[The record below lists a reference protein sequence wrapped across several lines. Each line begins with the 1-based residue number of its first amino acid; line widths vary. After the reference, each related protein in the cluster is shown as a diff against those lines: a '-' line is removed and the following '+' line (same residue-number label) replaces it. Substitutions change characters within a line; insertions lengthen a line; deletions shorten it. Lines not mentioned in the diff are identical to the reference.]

1 MLQRDKRLVGY
12 FLVYDLFLI
21 VISFYLAG
29 LVKFG
34 NLSPR
39 PNAYF
44 ALLVI
49 SVGWTAIV
57 LFFSNQNLAF
67 RERVSSRVRIQIIDF
82 LMLSGAV
89 SVGILLFNIEL
100 YSRLMIF
107 GTIGIFFLLRNFG
120 YVALYQYLRIMRQRG
135 RHMVKVLVLGAGRVG
150 TKVYRFMVSNPAL
163 GYRVIGFLDDDF
175 VGSDTPVELQLGP
188 LDILEGVI
196 EKYDIDEVYL
206 ALPVS
211 AEEKIKSVVDIADFH
226 GIRIR
231 LIPDYYRIFNASYV
245 FHRVGDLP
253 IVNVREVP
261 LDNLVNKLLKRL
273 FDLIFASC
281 VLVILSPV
289 LMVISLLILFES
301 PGPVFY
307 VPERIGQ
314 GGRPFK
320 CFKFRSMRQNA
331 PAQNNTQSTVKDDPR
346 VTRIGRFMRKYS
358 IDEMPQ
364 FINVLLS
371 DMSVVGPR
379 PHRTL
384 LNEDFQR
391 DVDGYM
397 IRHYIKPGITG
408 WAQVNGWRG
417 PTETYDQKY
426 NRTKHDLWYIENWS
440 LWLDFKVVFLT
451 VFGKKVH
458 ENAF

>member
-364 FINVLLS
+364 FINVL
-371 DMSVVGPR
+371 
-379 PHRTL
+379 
-384 LNEDFQR
+384 
-391 DVDGYM
+391 
-397 IRHYIKPGITG
+397 
-408 WAQVNGWRG
+408 
-417 PTETYDQKY
+417 
-426 NRTKHDLWYIENWS
+426 
-440 LWLDFKVVFLT
+440 
-451 VFGKKVH
+451 
-458 ENAF
+458 